1 VMTLKFEIF
10 IHDKDCPIKLPK
22 KIGVND
28 KSRRERVFKEKNFEP
43 KILSTVWLA
52 LFSLT
57 PDMSAAEFQ
66 G

>member
-1 VMTLKFEIF
+1 MTLKVLIF
-10 IHDKDCPIKLPK
+10 NHDRDRPIKLPK
-22 KIGVND
+22 KIGVNG
-28 KSRRERVFKEKNFEP
+28 KSERAGEYLKKKNFEP